1 LLRQVHSGVVTVAAA
16 GEARSFKL
24 PYTISREEHDYYTIL
39 SGDEA
44 SVLQVTLFCLCAF
57 IVVCVTWYFVQFV
70 NQKIVEELGG
80 VEWTLLNRTKYA
92 LNIDA
97 AGVAADSV
105 EALLEKTRVDST
117 RQLVRHVLAWFF
129 YITLMIVIDAAGRGK
144 ILQVECR

>member
-1 LLRQVHSGVVTVAAA
+1 
-16 GEARSFKL
+16 
-24 PYTISREEHDYYTIL
+24 
-39 SGDEA
+39 
-44 SVLQVTLFCLCAF
+44 VLQVTLFCLCAF

>member
-1 LLRQVHSGVVTVAAA
+1 MLRQVHSGVVTVAAA
-16 GEARSFKL
+16 GEARSFTL

-129 YITLMIVIDAAGRGK
+129 TLH
-144 ILQVECR
+144 